1 MTRKICLLIFK
12 RDSFVKH
19 NKLRLRYK
27 WNTAG
32 CCTGS
37 GFNAAILKISQFP
50 ALTKKKKNSHQQ
62 QIHHGNQG
70 QAMAVGPFSHHRRKR
85 FFSTYEGYKEVKSTV
100 VNKQVTN
107 ELKHMRGGQII
118 IDLGWKV
125 KALNRHDKNAVFQRK
140 NETHLSGAENKLPL
154 WKKQQESMNRK
165 PKMPPKCES
174 AAPNWFGITGT
185 FKIDCVKR
193 NYSISMSAL
202 VTLSMKNTISST
214 SG

>member
-1 MTRKICLLIFK
+1 MTRKICLIIFK

-85 FFSTYEGYKEVKSTV
+85 LFSTYEGYKEVKSTV

-107 ELKHMRGGQII
+107 ELKHMRGPDHYWPWLKSQGTEQTWQKCSFSKKEW
-118 IDLGWKV
+118 DTFVRSWK
-125 KALNRHDKNAVFQRK
+125 
-140 NETHLSGAENKLPL
+140 
-154 WKKQQESMNRK
+154 
-165 PKMPPKCES
+165 
-174 AAPNWFGITGT
+174 
-185 FKIDCVKR
+185 
-193 NYSISMSAL
+193 
-202 VTLSMKNTISST
+202 
-214 SG
+214 